1 MSAES
6 RVKVWDIAIRIFHWS
21 LVVFFIIAYLTEDDL
36 ETLHVYAGYAV
47 IGLLVF
53 RIIYGFIGTRYARF
67 WNFIY
72 SPATT
77 LAYLRSIL
85 SGHPKHY
92 LGHNPLGGWMVVFLL
107 VSLSLTSWTGLELYA
122 AEGKGPLAN
131 IELVQT
137 AWADDDGNR
146 DEHGNESAAH
156 EFWEDIHE
164 VFANLTLLLVF
175 LHVGGVIFS
184 SMVHRENLVRAMI
197 TGYKNKPRE

>member
-85 SGHPKHY
+85 SGYP
-92 LGHNPLGGWMVVFLL
+92 
-107 VSLSLTSWTGLELYA
+107 
-122 AEGKGPLAN
+122 
-131 IELVQT
+131 
-137 AWADDDGNR
+137 
-146 DEHGNESAAH
+146 
-156 EFWEDIHE
+156 
-164 VFANLTLLLVF
+164 
-175 LHVGGVIFS
+175 
-184 SMVHRENLVRAMI
+184 
-197 TGYKNKPRE
+197 